1 MRNVG
6 TSFRMN
12 VQMGFLSKTN
22 IAGQMISRVI
32 PALKYDNSLYFDHIL
47 FDEIV
52 HIDLKNR
59 WYLWISNISLEHRKI
74 ALHRKIAYMFQCHTF
89 APSPLSLSPKNASF
103 TSKEVGKE
111 WSKAQSVGLEL
122 LQKKGICVRS
132 LLEFI
137 VSTMWFI
144 RNKLFYLMQDKHH
157 SYLPTIFVYCKK
169 SITQYGSGPE
179 FQFIRYFVNKERL
192 EF

>member
-1 MRNVG
+1 
-6 TSFRMN
+6 
-12 VQMGFLSKTN
+12 
-22 IAGQMISRVI
+22 MISRVI
-32 PALKYDNSLYFDHIL
+32 RALKYDNSLYFDHIL
-47 FDEIV
+47 FDKIL
-52 HIDLKNR
+52 HIDLKKMNR

-103 TSKEVGKE
+103 MTKEVGKE

-137 VSTMWFI
+137 ISTMRFI
-144 RNKLFYLMQDKHH
+144 RNNSFYLMQDKHH
-157 SYLPTIFVYCKK
+157 SYLPAIFFIVK
-169 SITQYGSGPE
+169 SPPPNMAQGQNFNLFITL
-179 FQFIRYFVNKERL
+179 I
-192 EF
+192 

>member
-1 MRNVG
+1 
-6 TSFRMN
+6 
-12 VQMGFLSKTN
+12 MGFLSKTN

-32 PALKYDNSLYFDHIL
+32 TALKYDNSLYFDHIL

-111 WSKAQSVGLEL
+111 WSKAQSDGLEL
-122 LQKKGICVRS
+122 LQTKKEYTWEVYLNLS
-132 LLEFI
+132 LAPCGSLEI
-137 VSTMWFI
+137 SYSTLCRI
-144 RNKLFYLMQDKHH
+144 NIILIYQ
-157 SYLPTIFVYCKK
+157 
-169 SITQYGSGPE
+169 
-179 FQFIRYFVNKERL
+179 QF
-192 EF
+192 